1 VVRRIINAALDGCK
15 EGAMKK
21 LITLV
26 LACLAFGAAP
36 TAFAGDKGGCSIL
49 GSWYGLDGQGAIFT
63 AVYHGIS
70 NSSGTIELE
79 GTIDPSLGGRL
90 PAVAISNG
98 VGTWARTG
106 GNTFVFTTLVF
117 GLDSIGQPVW
127 IGKFYGTKTLSD
139 RCSTQHIVGGFDI
152 FLANQDPFVDSPIA
166 GQPLDYFAPRVP
178 LDPSLGRK

>member
-1 VVRRIINAALDGCK
+1 MR
-15 EGAMKK
+15 K

-26 LACLAFGAAP
+26 LACLALGAAT
-36 TAFAGDKGGCSIL
+36 TAFAGGDKGGCSIL

-79 GTIDPSLGGRL
+79 GTIDPSFGGLL

-127 IGKFYGTKTLSD
+127 IGKFHGTKTLSD
-139 RCSTQHIVGGFDI
+139 RCNTQHIVGGFDI
-152 FLANQDPFVDSPIA
+152 FLANQDPYSDLPIA
-166 GQPLDYFAPRVP
+166 GLPLDYFAHRVL
-178 LDPSLGRK
+178 LDPSLGHK